1 MPNFLAHEFLL
12 EPGVLRMA
20 LVLGVVVAALI
31 YDRLHL
37 TTGSILVPGYLGA
50 GVLNPTM
57 IAIAFLVTLGV
68 FWTVYKLMPR
78 HWLMGWRQKFL
89 VSISISAGAQF
100 FLLQASGLS
109 ELYRESVPLLL
120 GVGYV
125 IPGLIAHD
133 AARHGLYKTLSI
145 TAIAALIVALVV
157 FAFYSMFESVAQ
169 NYTQPEYPGLTFSIR
184 WIGMALL
191 VSIVASAGL
200 QNNYGL
206 RAGGFVGSGYLSLV
220 LVSIPDI
227 AYLIALSL
235 ATYWLVV
242 GILMKQRMIL
252 FGRRK
257 FVIMVLCSAVL
268 SWSVLLVV
276 EHGIGYRVLIA
287 TFLPMASVFLPGLFA
302 NDLERV
308 GITRLIIGTALVM
321 ALTLSVVFL
330 VIEITEGQRVAYI
343 LPLATLSGTLSAFI
357 FIRHLP
363 ERLANFV
370 KSPMRNPR

>member
-1 MPNFLAHEFLL
+1 
-12 EPGVLRMA
+12 MA
-20 LVLGVVVAALI
+20 LVFGIVVAALI
-31 YDRLHL
+31 YDKLRL

-109 ELYRESVPLLL
+109 ELYRGSVPLLL

-145 TAIAALIVALVV
+145 TAIAALLVALVV

-169 NYTQPEYPGLTFSIR
+169 EYTQPEYPDLTFSIR
-184 WIGMALL
+184 WIGIALL

-220 LVSIPDI
+220 LVSIPDVV
-227 AYLIALSL
+227 YLIALSF
-235 ATYWLVV
+235 ATYWLVG

-257 FVIMVLCSAVL
+257 FVITMLCSAVL

-276 EHGIGYRVLIA
+276 EHGIGYHGLIA
-287 TFLPMASVFLPGLFA
+287 SFLPMASVFLPGLFA
-302 NDLERV
+302 NDLKRV
-308 GITRLIIGTALVM
+308 GIIRVVIGTVLVM
-321 ALTLSVVFL
+321 ILTLSVIFL
-330 VIEITEGQRVAYI
+330 VIEITGGQRFAYVM
-343 LPLATLSGTLSAFI
+343 PLAMLSGVLSAFI
-357 FIRHLP
+357 FIRRLP
-363 ERLANFV
+363 ERLVHFPR
-370 KSPMRNPR
+370 SRMRYPG